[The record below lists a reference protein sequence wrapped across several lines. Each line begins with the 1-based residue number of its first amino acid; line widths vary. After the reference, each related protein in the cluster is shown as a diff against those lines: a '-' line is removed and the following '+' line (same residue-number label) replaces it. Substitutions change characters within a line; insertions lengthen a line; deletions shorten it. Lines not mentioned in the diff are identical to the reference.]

1 MKNLLLLIIIVTLY
15 SCGGNNPKEN
25 NSIEKTIFLDKQFD
39 NWMELKRGVKFKES
53 DIDSLVNL
61 LGSIPIDTISESDD
75 WKFGYVNKYSFY
87 SQFFTK
93 QEADSLILESTKF
106 TESWIKKNK
115 PKYYYDGIEIKNGKR
130 KKVKK
135 FKNYP
140 YNTAKRKIEKELND
154 KNLILYKSRSNGK
167 RISINQFIKSY
178 RDKFPSQ
185 TLEQSRDSFFN
196 FLCIKYQYP
205 NKDYFFPQKMFREGR
220 WKKKKLLSRKET
232 FRKTYKFLIGENL
245 SYKDYWGKKY
255 PDEKIDRMDYN
266 VNFYESVGIDYK
278 GIIDDM
284 LDNGTY
290 LDGDIDNSISKSSK
304 KYFENYL
311 IGDWVMGELGNVQG
325 AYKFFE
331 DGTYSMSNK
340 LNGTSRG
347 KWYINSWGGIQCS
360 KQSGYLLFTPDGLKV
375 GKTFYRKI

>member
-1 MKNLLLLIIIVTLY
+1 MKNLLLLVIILTLF
-15 SCGGNNPKEN
+15 SCGGNNSEEK
-25 NSIEKTIFLDKQFD
+25 NSIQKTIFLDKQFD
-39 NWMELKRGVKFKES
+39 NWMELKKGVKFKES

-61 LGSIPIDTISESDD
+61 LGSVPVDTISDSDD
-75 WKFGYVNKYSFY
+75 WKFGYVNTYSFY

-93 QEADSLILESTKF
+93 IEADSLILESTKLI
-106 TESWIKKNK
+106 ESWVEKNK
-115 PKYYYDGIEIKNGKR
+115 SKYYYDGIEIKNGKR

-135 FKNYP
+135 LYTYE

-178 RDKFPSQ
+178 RDKFPTQ
-185 TLEQSRDSFFN
+185 TIEQARDSFFN
-196 FLCIKYQYP
+196 LLC
-205 NKDYFFPQKMFREGR
+205 NKTNRPTDFYFPRKMFKKGR
-220 WKKKKLLSRKET
+220 WKKKKLLSRKKT

-245 SYKDYWGKKY
+245 SYKDYWGEKY

-266 VNFYESVGIDYK
+266 VNFYESVGIDYN

-284 LDNGTY
+284 LDNGSY
-290 LDGDIDNSISKSSK
+290 LDEDIDQSISESSK
-304 KYFENYL
+304 KYFDNYL
-311 IGDWVMGELGNVQG
+311 IGDWVVGELGNVQG

-347 KWYINSWGGIQCS
+347 KWYINSWGGIDCS
-360 KQSGYLLFTPDGLKV
+360 KQSGYLFFTQDGLKV
-375 GKTFYRKI
+375 GKTFYKKI

>member
-1 MKNLLLLIIIVTLY
+1 MKNLLLLVIILTLF
-15 SCGGNNPKEN
+15 SCGGNNSEEK
-25 NSIEKTIFLDKQFD
+25 NSIQKTIFLDKQFD
-39 NWMELKRGVKFKES
+39 NWMELKKGVKFKES

-61 LGSIPIDTISESDD
+61 LGSVPVDTISDSDD
-75 WKFGYVNKYSFY
+75 WKFGYVNTYSFY

-93 QEADSLILESTKF
+93 IEADSLILESTKLI
-106 TESWIKKNK
+106 ESWIEKNK
-115 PKYYYDGIEIKNGKR
+115 SKYYYDGIEIKNGKR

-135 FKNYP
+135 LYTHKYIP
-140 YNTAKRKIEKELND
+140 AKRKIEKKLND

-178 RDKFPSQ
+178 RDKFPTQ
-185 TLEQSRDSFFN
+185 TIEQARDSFFN
-196 FLCIKYQYP
+196 LLC
-205 NKDYFFPQKMFREGR
+205 NKTNRPTDFYFPGKMFKEGR
-220 WKKKKLLSRKET
+220 WEKKKLLSREET

-245 SYKDYWGKKY
+245 SFKDYWGEKY

-266 VNFYESVGIDYK
+266 MNFYESVGIDYN

-284 LDNGTY
+284 LYNGMY
-290 LDGDIDNSISKSSK
+290 LDGDIDSSISESSK

-311 IGDWVMGELGNVQG
+311 IGDWVVGELGNVQG

-360 KQSGYLLFTPDGLKV
+360 KQSSYLLFTQDGLKV
-375 GKTFYRKI
+375 GKTFYKKI